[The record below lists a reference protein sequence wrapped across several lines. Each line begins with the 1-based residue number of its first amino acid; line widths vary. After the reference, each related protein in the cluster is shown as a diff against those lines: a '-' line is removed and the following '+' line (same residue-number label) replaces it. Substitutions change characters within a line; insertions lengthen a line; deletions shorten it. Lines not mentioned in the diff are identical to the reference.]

1 MLPWPVTILSIVL
14 LIQFFKLVPCKLKT
28 EMLDIY
34 EWVIVVVF
42 KMLIV
47 LSGTKFLI
55 LLWFWS
61 L

>member
-28 EMLDIY
+28 EMLYIY
-34 EWVIVVVF
+34 ECVIVVVF

-55 LLWFWS
+55 LL
-61 L
+61 